1 MSIVSTNNLVK
12 YYGEGGSLVKAV
24 DGININI
31 KKGEFVAIVGKSGS
45 GKSTLLHLLGGLDK
59 PTSGEVIINSKNI
72 AKLDDNELTIFRRRN
87 IGFIF
92 QQYNLIPALTVWEN
106 IVLPIGVDNKKV
118 NNKFINEIIE
128 TLGLKNKR
136 DTLPSSLSG
145 GQ

>member
-72 AKLDDNELTIFRRRN
+72 AKLDDNELTIFRWRY
-87 IGFIF
+87 IDP
-92 QQYNLIPALTVWEN
+92 LL
-106 IVLPIGVDNKKV
+106 
-118 NNKFINEIIE
+118 NE
-128 TLGLKNKR
+128 K
-136 DTLPSSLSG
+136 
-145 GQ
+145 